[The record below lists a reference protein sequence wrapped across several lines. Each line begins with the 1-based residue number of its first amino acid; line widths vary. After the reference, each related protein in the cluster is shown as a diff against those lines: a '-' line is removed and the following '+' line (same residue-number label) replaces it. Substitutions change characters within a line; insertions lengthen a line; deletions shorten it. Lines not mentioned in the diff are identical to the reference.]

1 MEATAGFGTEVHQP
15 VDSSHDDKKNNNKN
29 ENITSNDK
37 KNNPTFIDAEDNN
50 QTMEAMTMV
59 VTAMVNDE
67 NSQEQET
74 ITSCDHVKNCQS
86 RNLKTNGNND
96 SMSDVALTEHL
107 YCSSLWWLCG
117 SVALKMVHEIDT
129 YHTKID

>member
-1 MEATAGFGTEVHQP
+1 MTTPTPTTTTTTTSTRIQLYNLVEATAGFGTEVHQP

-37 KNNPTFIDAEDNN
+37 KHNHTFIDAEDHN

-67 NSQEQET
+67 NSQVQET
-74 ITSCDHVKNCQS
+74 ITSCDHVKNCQ
-86 RNLKTNGNND
+86 
-96 SMSDVALTEHL
+96 E
-107 YCSSLWWLCG
+107 
-117 SVALKMVHEIDT
+117 
-129 YHTKID
+129 

>member
-1 MEATAGFGTEVHQP
+1 
-15 VDSSHDDKKNNNKN
+15 
-29 ENITSNDK
+29 
-37 KNNPTFIDAEDNN
+37 
-50 QTMEAMTMV
+50 MV

-74 ITSCDHVKNCQS
+74 ITSCDHVKNCLC

-107 YCSSLWWLCG
+107 YCSSLWWFCG

-129 YHTKID
+129 ISYQN